1 MADNAPHIDRAFA
14 LDVREQSAD
23 LTVEGTLPPVAPGTA
38 YWNGPA
44 RFARGSV
51 HYKNW
56 LDGDG
61 LVCAVALDG
70 GRPRVTTRFV
80 RSDKFVQEEAAG
92 RALFRQFGTAFEG
105 DRLKRGIGLESPAN
119 VSVYPFGD
127 AMLAFGEQGLP
138 WAIDPRTLQTRGLF
152 TFKNQLND
160 ITPFSAHPKFDHR
173 TGEMLNFGVSF
184 SADRPTLNLF
194 RFDDR
199 GTLVYRKR
207 VPLPYP
213 ASMHDFAMSASYSAF
228 YVSPFILDIAALM
241 QGGSTLMDA
250 LKWEPERGSQLLVV
264 SRETGELV
272 ISLPLGNKYCL
283 HLVNAFEAAGSLVV
297 DVVEYDRPIYDQY
310 QVIPSLFEQ
319 VPAGIPTRIT
329 VDVGGARI
337 SSRRQLAYSCAPD
350 FPSHDV
356 DLTGQAY
363 ADFWMLG
370 IGTTGRPGRKFL
382 NQLVRFNWD
391 TEDVEI
397 SQTPPKQYLG
407 GEPLFLRN
415 PFAPSSGVVICQSFD
430 AARTESSFVVFDAFA
445 VSRGPMATLRLPSP
459 VPPLFHS
466 SFLANAQA

>member
-1 MADNAPHIDRAFA
+1 MTDHAPLIDRAFA
-14 LDVREQSAD
+14 LDVREQS
-23 LTVEGTLPPVAPGTA
+23 VELAIEGSLPQIAPGVA

-44 RFARGSV
+44 RFTRGSV
-51 HYKNW
+51 QYKNW

-61 LVCAVALDG
+61 LVCALALDG

-105 DRLKRGIGLESPAN
+105 DRLKRGIGLESPVN

-138 WAIDPRTLQTRGLF
+138 WAIDPRTLETRGIF
-152 TFKNQLND
+152 TFNNQLND
-160 ITPFSAHPKFDHR
+160 VTPFSAHPKFDHL
-173 TGEMLNFGVSF
+173 TGEMFNFGVSF
-184 SADRPTLNLF
+184 SADRPMLNIF
-194 RFDDR
+194 RFDD
-199 GTLVYRKR
+199 GGALVYRKR

-213 ASMHDFAMSASYSAF
+213 SSMHDFAVSASYAVF
-228 YVSPFILDIAALM
+228 YVSPFILDITALM

-250 LKWEPERGSQLLVV
+250 LRWEPQRGSHLLVV
-264 SRETGELV
+264 SREAGEV
-272 ISLPLGNKYCL
+272 VMSLPAGNKYCL
-283 HLVNAFEAAGSLVV
+283 HLVNAFESAGNLIV

-310 QVIPSLFEQ
+310 QVIPSLFEN
-319 VPAGIPTRIT
+319 VPPGIPTRIT
-329 VDVGGARI
+329 VDVAGARI
-337 SSRRQLAYSCAPD
+337 ASRRQLAYSCAPD

-356 DLTGQAY
+356 DLTGRAY

-391 TEDVEI
+391 SEDVELY
-397 SQTPPKQYLG
+397 QTPPGQYLG
-407 GEPLFLRN
+407 GEPLFLRS
-415 PFAPSSGVVICQSFD
+415 PSEATSGVVICQSFD
-430 AARTESSFVVFDAFA
+430 AAHTASSFLVFDAFA
-445 VSRGPMATLRLPSP
+445 VSRGPIATLRLPAP

-466 SFLANAQA
+466 SFLASAQA